1 MFISTAHAH
10 GLLGGQAGS
19 HDGPLL
25 LLAIATFVISLL
37 VAEKKWRRR
46 KLRLQ
51 NAAAV
56 AEVDEAEPAMQAET
70 DITEKE

>member
-25 LLAIATFVISLL
+25 LLGIATVVISLL

-51 NAAAV
+51 KAAAKQA
-56 AEVDEAEPAMQAET
+56 AEAET
-70 DITEKE
+70 DSAAVD

>member
-1 MFISTAHAH
+1 MLISTAHAH

-25 LLAIATFVISLL
+25 LLGIATVVISLL

-51 NAAAV
+51 NAAAEQA
-56 AEVDEAEPAMQAET
+56 AEAET
-70 DITEKE
+70 DSAGVD

>member
-1 MFISTAHAH
+1 MLISTAHAH

-25 LLAIATFVISLL
+25 LLGIATVVISLL

-51 NAAAV
+51 AAA
-56 AEVDEAEPAMQAET
+56 AEQASET
-70 DITEKE
+70 DADSTQED